1 LDNRNTYSPRFSVQV
16 YIENLAARPKN
27 TEAAKLNS
35 QRVMEEMVDWTADA
49 CSGRWEDSQ
58 GKLTLAVFSTHM
70 GGPERKEDGFFLSN
84 LTAEK
89 TDSPTETWF

>member
-70 GGPERKEDGFFLSN
+70 SNIYILMLRFLYS
-84 LTAEK
+84 TQYIM
-89 TDSPTETWF
+89 S